1 MVSSSKKIVH
11 FPDKGHTRMETIQP
25 NKALVI
31 KSQEKYS
38 KLRKWGLSEGLK
50 AVMKPSK
57 R

>member
-31 KSQEKYS
+31 ISQEKYS

-50 AVMKPSK
+50 AVMKPNK